1 MKVAVLIV
9 LTALAAVAATTL
21 TPFDDKEILWTK
33 CINISTSSAA
43 CVSLFAVPENV
54 TFGFEFALDNI
65 VVDFPLIAGNE
76 TCVVFLLRSRS
87 AFAPPPISNVH
98 AHNQHS
104 AVFCVYLHLHNHSS
118 RPILQ
123 LPRRSRFA

>member
-1 MKVAVLIV
+1 MKLVVLIV
-9 LTALAAVAATTL
+9 LAALVAAAATL
-21 TPFDDKEILWTK
+21 NTARPFDDKEILWTK
-33 CINISTSSAA
+33 CINVSASNTA

-123 LPRRSRFA
+123 LP